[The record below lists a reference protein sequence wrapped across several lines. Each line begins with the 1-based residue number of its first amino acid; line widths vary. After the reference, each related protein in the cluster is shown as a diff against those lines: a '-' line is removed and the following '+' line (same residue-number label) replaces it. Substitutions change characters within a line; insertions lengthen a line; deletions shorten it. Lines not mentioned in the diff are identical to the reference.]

1 MKAKSFFSGLALF
14 VIGMVV
20 MMGIESNARHHNF
33 NHQSGVRKSAVIEV
47 GAPLTESQLIHEG
60 LN

>member
-1 MKAKSFFSGLALF
+1 MKAKSIFSGLTLF

-20 MMGIESNARHHNF
+20 MFGIESNTRHHNF
-33 NHQSGVRKSAVIEV
+33 NHQSGVRKSVVIEV
-47 GAPLTESQLIHEG
+47 GAPLTVSQLIHEG

>member
-1 MKAKSFFSGLALF
+1 MKTKSIFSGLTLF

-20 MMGIESNARHHNF
+20 MLGIESNTRHHSF
-33 NHQSGVRKSAVIEV
+33 NHQRGVRKSAVIEV
-47 GAPLTESQLIHEG
+47 GAPLTVSQLIQEG